1 MMHNPGMQ
9 ILAGQIR
16 PDSIVLS
23 GKIPSLTIGKTLVV
37 TVLSAPKS
45 GRVLVSMF
53 GKHIRVETTMALHK
67 GQVLNLKVHA
77 LSPRIVL
84 KPAGAGADTPEG
96 GWRDAGSVMGRLAGS
111 LGEKPVEAF
120 LIQEILGRLF
130 SQARGDASR
139 NQAMASLIEQVLE
152 YPQALAFLFIPLV
165 GDGSQGSARVWIE
178 RDGGAY
184 ALQFRIETDHLGS
197 LECTAR
203 VDQAIDIEIRTPL
216 PETADLLNLHVH
228 ELQQSLEPFGVR
240 HVGICLATL
249 REGPLQGVDVLV

>member
-1 MMHNPGMQ
+1 MTHNLPMQ

-37 TVLSAPKS
+37 TVLSTPKA
-45 GRVLVSMF
+45 GRVLVSLF
-53 GKHIRVETTMALHK
+53 GKHIQVETTMALHK

-84 KPAGAGADTPEG
+84 KPAGTGSDTPED
-96 GWRDAGSVMGRLAGS
+96 GWRNAGSVVSRLAGS
-111 LGEKPVEAF
+111 FGEKPVEAF
-120 LIQEILGRLF
+120 LVQEILGRLT
-130 SQARGDASR
+130 SQTRGDASQNR
-139 NQAMASLIEQVLE
+139 AIASLIEQVLQ

-165 GDGSQGSARVWIE
+165 DDDSQGSAKVWIE
-178 RDGGAY
+178 RDGDAY

-203 VDQAIDIEIRTPL
+203 VDQAIDVEIRTPL
-216 PETADLLNLHVH
+216 PETADYLNRHVH
-228 ELQQSLEPFGVR
+228 ELEQSLEPFGVR
-240 HVGICLATL
+240 HVGISLATL
-249 REGPLQGVDVLV
+249 REGQLKGVDVLV

>member
-1 MMHNPGMQ
+1 MHNLAMQ
-9 ILAGQIR
+9 ILAGQIL

-23 GKIPSLTIGKTLVV
+23 GKTPSLTIGKTLVV
-37 TVLSAPKS
+37 TVLSTPKA

-53 GKHIRVETTMALHK
+53 GKHVQVETTMALHK
-67 GQVLNLKVHA
+67 GQVINLKVHA

-84 KPAGAGADTPEG
+84 KPAGPGADTPEG
-96 GWRDAGSVMGRLAGS
+96 GWKDAGSVVGRLAGS

-120 LIQEILGRLF
+120 LLQEILGRLA
-130 SQARGDASR
+130 SQSGGDASR
-139 NQAMASLIEQVLE
+139 NRAIASLIEQVLQ

-165 GDGSQGSARVWIE
+165 DDGSQGCARVWIE
-178 RDGGAY
+178 RDEDAY

-203 VDQAIDIEIRTPL
+203 MDQAIDVEIRTPL
-216 PETADLLNLHVH
+216 PETADLLNRHVH
-228 ELQQSLEPFGVR
+228 ELEQSLEPFGVR

-249 REGPLQGVDVLV
+249 REGPHKGVDVLV